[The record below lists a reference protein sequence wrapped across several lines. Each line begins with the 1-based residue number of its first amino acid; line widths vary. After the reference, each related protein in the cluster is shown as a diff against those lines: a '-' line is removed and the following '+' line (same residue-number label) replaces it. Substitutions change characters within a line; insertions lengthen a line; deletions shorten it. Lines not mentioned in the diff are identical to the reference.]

1 MVSRIATLAHLTG
14 VVLFLGNFVAAW
26 LAYACARRTRET
38 AVLAGLFGLLN
49 AGDRWLSPIA
59 VVTMVAS
66 GAWAA
71 RLQGLSITGTGWIIW
86 SFIALGVSGVVFVAR
101 IHGLQLRLE
110 SAARRAEPDL
120 PACRD
125 LLECW
130 AWWAVAGTAPVLVA
144 FGLMVLRPNL
154 PGF

>member
-1 MVSRIATLAHLTG
+1 MVSRIPALIHLAG

-26 LAYACARRTRET
+26 LVYARARRTRD
-38 AVLAGLFGLLN
+38 AAALAGLFGLVN
-49 AGDRWLSPIA
+49 AGDRWLMPVSVIA
-59 VVTMVAS
+59 IVAG

-86 SFIALGVSGVVFVAR
+86 SFVALGVSGVVFLAR
-101 IHGLQLRLE
+101 LHGLQLRLE
-110 SAARRAEPDL
+110 SAATRGGLA
-120 PACRD
+120 PAD
-125 LLECW
+125 YGEMLASW
-130 AWWAVAGTAPVLVA
+130 AWWTVAGTAPVLLA